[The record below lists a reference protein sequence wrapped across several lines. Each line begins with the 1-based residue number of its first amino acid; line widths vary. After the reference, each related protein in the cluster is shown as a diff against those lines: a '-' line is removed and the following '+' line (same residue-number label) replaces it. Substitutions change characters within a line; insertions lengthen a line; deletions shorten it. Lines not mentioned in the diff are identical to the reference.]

1 MQTVLKRYADISTLK
16 KNLFSFIYSTNRII
30 MSSFLCHHTRRNF
43 HSDQSKRAY
52 IPALPVL
59 GIEYDSGTDCDSGD
73 ESETRNANK
82 ICRLSN
88 EFCELQA
95 LLARVDRLRESTR
108 KMRSQM
114 QEVRADMRNIESKV
128 DKATKTTKK
137 VTKEVRET
145 NDKEIQAEVK
155 IPVDLDASVERILD
169 KYIQKGDSSFND
181 MNTTNLDKE
190 DTINVT
196 AELEKMANSP
206 FLTRTSSRSTPR
218 LHTNAKV
225 NTDVR
230 TYVLVNITK
239 SPLLIRKTLCS
250 RQLTHTEEENVD
262 PDINAGLNMISNSPL
277 FTNDRIHSTP
287 KLHTNV
293 EKVTSNVIC
302 EQENIERLPVLTKDN
317 IHSTPKLR
325 TNIEKVASNDIY
337 EQENFTRLPVPMK
350 DNIHSTPKLRTK
362 GDKVTSHVISKLC
375 NAAKSQDPTNDK
387 IITTPTLHPSG
398 DKAKSSELFDVE
410 LSPFITKTKNQSKPK
425 LHTKQDTV
433 FPKKKTKIQKIKQL
447 FTPTMVTEPQKQSW
461 FILDCIFDMHY
472 YDPM

>member
-1 MQTVLKRYADISTLK
+1 MQTVLKRYTDISTLK

-30 MSSFLCHHTRRNF
+30 MSSLLYHHTRRNF

-206 FLTRTSSRSTPR
+206 FLARTSSHSTPR

-230 TYVLVNITK
+230 TDVLVNITK
-239 SPLLIRKTLCS
+239 SPLLIRKTMCS
-250 RQLTHTEEENVD
+250 RQLTHTKEENVD

-287 KLHTNV
+287 KLYTKV
-293 EKVTSNVIC
+293 EKVSSYDIY
-302 EQENIERLPVLTKDN
+302 EIENIKRLPVLTIDN

-325 TNIEKVASNDIY
+325 N
-337 EQENFTRLPVPMK
+337 
-350 DNIHSTPKLRTK
+350 K

-447 FTPTMVTEPQKQSW
+447 FTPTIVTEPQKQSW